1 MSKPT
6 YILATRQTLSYHYNY
21 LLPYF
26 KSKYI
31 VVDSD
36 HSSGNPEKKADPLA
50 RFLFE
55 VEDEKELTTEL
66 DEFGMDWNV
75 SKRIKLS
82 K

>member
-1 MSKPT
+1 MSKTT

-36 HSSGNPEKKADPLA
+36 HSSGNPEKKANPLA

-55 VEDEKELTTEL
+55 VEDEKELTKEL
-66 DEFGMDWNV
+66 NELGFDWSV

>member
-1 MSKPT
+1 M

-21 LLPYF
+21 LLPYL

-55 VEDEKELTTEL
+55 VEDENELIAEL
-66 DEFGMDWNV
+66 KEFGMDYNF
-75 SKRIKLS
+75 SKKIKIS

>member
-1 MSKPT
+1 MSKPM

-36 HSSGNPEKKADPLA
+36 HSSGNPEKKANPLA

-55 VEDEKELTTEL
+55 VEDEKELTKEL
-66 DEFGMDWNV
+66 NEFGFDWTA
-75 SKRIKLS
+75 SKRINLS

>member
-1 MSKPT
+1 MSKAT

-36 HSSGNPEKKADPLA
+36 HSSGNPEKKANPLA

-55 VEDEKELTTEL
+55 VEDEKELTKEL
-66 DEFGMDWNV
+66 NELGFDWSV

>member
-1 MSKPT
+1 MSKPM
-6 YILATRQTLSYHYNY
+6 YILATRQTLMWHYNY

-26 KSKYI
+26 KSKYKVI
-31 VVDSD
+31 DCD
-36 HSSGNPEKKADPLA
+36 HSSGNLEKKADPLA

-66 DEFGMDWNV
+66 NEFGMDWNV